1 MPSPSLLTESAC
13 SSSLLTGPLAFPS
26 IPNESACSH
35 QAFSRVRLP
44 FQAFSMSPLAPI
56 KPSHK
61 VRLLFKPS
69 LSFFIFLSP
78 LVRLPSQVFSY
89 CPLSLALQAVSLIRL
104 PLQSFSM
111 CPLANQA
118 SFTLSLPGLTDLGLS
133 RARVGTVQVIVDGL
147 ATGAFPCRQTLTTAR
162 CWRAP
167 GVARYPVGC
176 RRPSP

>member
-1 MPSPSLLTESAC
+1 MLP
-13 SSSLLTGPLAFPS
+13 SSLLKGPLAFPS
-26 IPNESACSH
+26 LLNESACSH
-35 QAFSRVRLP
+35 QAFSQSPLAL
-44 FQAFSMSPLAPI
+44 QAFS
-56 KPSHK
+56 
-61 VRLLFKPS
+61 LFLYLS
-69 LSFFIFLSP
+69 LS

-118 SFTLSLPGLTDLGLS
+118 FFTLSLPGQTDLGLS
-133 RARVGTVQVIVDGL
+133 RARVGTVQVIADGL